1 MYKFDGKRYLTKDVN
16 EQIPLQLQIA
26 MWSKIEELRST
37 DIEMD
42 YLQVFKLE
50 KVNNVMSLL
59 KVTHT
64 QEQPLYKKEYVVEN
78 IDIAENLTVFVIDD
92 VDHVTMLLAS
102 EY

>member
-1 MYKFDGKRYLTKDVN
+1 MYKFDGKRYLTKGVN
-16 EQIPLQLQIA
+16 EQIPLALQIA
-26 MWSKIEELRST
+26 LWAKIEELRNV

-50 KVNNVMSLL
+50 MITNPISLL
-59 KVTHT
+59 KVTHS

-78 IDIAENLTVFVIDD
+78 MEIEENLTVFVIDD
-92 VDHVTMLLAS
+92 VEHVTMLLAS